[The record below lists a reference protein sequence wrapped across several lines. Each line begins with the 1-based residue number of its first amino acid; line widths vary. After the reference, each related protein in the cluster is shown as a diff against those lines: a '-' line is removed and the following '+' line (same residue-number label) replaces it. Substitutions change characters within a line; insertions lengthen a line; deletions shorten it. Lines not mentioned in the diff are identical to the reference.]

1 MTIDSQVDKRI
12 FCQDVLQQIRKFQN
26 EAFQLI
32 WVKLPVVERTLA
44 EYGTHNF
51 KEALSEN
58 LLSLNDLWRE
68 CFRVLRKDG
77 TLWVLCDNYYYD
89 GELIPIPF
97 IVGEELQKLD
107 FYLRNII
114 IWYNLE
120 KENLSR
126 GLVNRYSCILF
137 ASKNKNYKFNLD
149 SIREP
154 HIWKDVEW
162 GGGRRSRYHPKGKN
176 PSNFWL
182 KTESRKGVTL
192 RHIPLSMDEVIE
204 RCILAGS
211 DEHDTILG
219 IFTESTPF
227 EEVAKKLKRNFS
239 ICNSKVAYREARIVD
254 MNEEGSASFKK
265 IPEVSTGRIYYKSSE
280 RMDEVPNESVQLVI
294 TSPPYWGLRDYG
306 VKGQIGF
313 GESYDRYL
321 ERLRKV
327 WEECYRVLTPCG
339 SLWVNIN
346 KRIIEGK
353 MLLFPQDIIRT
364 VTDVGFYLKEIVI
377 WHKPI
382 FVPTTGPKNLTDRH
396 EYILFFTKQ
405 KKGYLFKL
413 PPPNSFVDYLHERN
427 ELLGN
432 VWKMYRKIGNIGKP
446 IEVITAEK
454 KIKHTAV
461 YPEELVKRIILLCSN
476 KGDVVLDP
484 FVGSGTTLVVA
495 NKLGRRWIGY
505 EINPEYK
512 VIIDWRLKT
521 EGSSLVPW
529 L

>member
-1 MTIDSQVDKRI
+1 MIIDRQADKRI

-26 EAFQLI
+26 ETFQLI
-32 WVKLPVVERTLA
+32 WAKLPIVERTFA
-44 EYGTHNF
+44 EHGIYNF
-51 KEALSEN
+51 KEALLEN
-58 LLSLNDLWRE
+58 LLSLNNLWRE
-68 CFRVLRKDG
+68 CLRVLRKDG

-97 IVGEELQKLD
+97 IVGEELEKLG

-126 GLVNRYSCILF
+126 GLTNRYSCILF
-137 ASKNKNYKFNLD
+137 ASKDKDYKFNID
-149 SIREP
+149 NIREP

-182 KTESRKGVTL
+182 KIESRRGVTL
-192 RHIPLSMDEVIE
+192 RHVPLSIDEVIE

-211 DEHDTILG
+211 DEGDMILG
-219 IFTESTPF
+219 IFTEKTPF
-227 EEVAKKLKRNFS
+227 EEVAKKLRRNFLNCS
-239 ICNSKVAYREARIVD
+239 SGVIYEEIPKVKVD
-254 MNEEGSASFKK
+254 ETSSTSFKK
-265 IPEVSTGRIYYKSSE
+265 VPEFPTGKIYYRSSE
-280 RMDEVPNESVQLVI
+280 KMDEVPNESVQLII

-313 GESYDRYL
+313 GESYDKYL

-327 WEECYRVLTPCG
+327 WEECYRVLTPSG

-353 MLLFPQDIIRT
+353 MLLFPLDIART
-364 VTDVGFYLKEIVI
+364 VVDVGFYLKEIVI

-405 KKGYLFKL
+405 KNGYLFKV
-413 PPPNSFVDYLHERN
+413 PTENFVDYLHDRN
-427 ELLGN
+427 KLLGN
-432 VWKMYRKIGNIGKP
+432 VWKMYRRIGNIGKP
-446 IEVITAEK
+446 IEVVTAEK

-476 KGDVVLDP
+476 KEDIVLDP
-484 FVGSGTTLVVA
+484 FVGSGTTVVVA

-505 EINPEYK
+505 EVNPEYK
-512 VIIDWRLKT
+512 VIIDWRLKN
-521 EGSSLVPW
+521 EGSSLAPW